1 MKKDKLIYYQ
11 CLNNHIDIKINE
23 LIIYNFLMCLQVS
36 IIVRD
41 DLKMSKGK
49 IMAQI
54 VHSTMMLFKNGDK
67 MKIEKW
73 QNLHGEKVV
82 ILRANKQKIKEIQ
95 KKAIQDYGIESY
107 WVIDAGRTEEE
118 GTETVCIFE
127 PIKSKYI
134 QKLTRNIK
142 LM

>member
-1 MKKDKLIYYQ
+1 MYAKYSMSKKS
-11 CLNNHIDIKINE
+11 
-23 LIIYNFLMCLQVS
+23 LQVS

-49 IMAQI
+49 MMAQC
-54 VHSTMMLFKNGDK
+54 VHSIMMLYEKADK

-73 QNLHGEKVV
+73 QNMYGEKVV
-82 ILRANKQKIKEIQ
+82 ILRANKQKIKQLQKEGIQ
-95 KKAIQDYGIESY
+95 EYGIESF
-107 WVIDAGRTEEE
+107 WVVDAGRTEVQE

-127 PIKSKYI
+127 PTKSKYI
-134 QKLTRNIK
+134 QQLTRGLK